1 MVFYR
6 YFRRKGWRR
15 FLKENILESEGSNET
30 KAKSIALGIFI
41 GVSPFW
47 GFHSFLAITLSVYF
61 KLNKLLT
68 FMSSQITIPPLIPFI
83 IFLSV
88 MIGAKVL
95 GIETSFENITFD
107 MDFVKNNLFLYIV
120 GSLILATVSASFFG
134 LISYFLMEKF
144 NPKKK

>member
-1 MVFYR
+1 
-6 YFRRKGWRR
+6 
-15 FLKENILESEGSNET
+15 
-30 KAKSIALGIFI
+30 
-41 GVSPFW
+41 
-47 GFHSFLAITLSVYF
+47 
-61 KLNKLLT
+61 
-68 FMSSQITIPPLIPFI
+68 MSSQITIPPLIPFI

-95 GIETSFENITFD
+95 GIEASFENITFD
-107 MDFVKNNLFLYIV
+107 MDFVKNNLVLYIV

>member
-1 MVFYR
+1 
-6 YFRRKGWRR
+6 
-15 FLKENILESEGSNET
+15 
-30 KAKSIALGIFI
+30 
-41 GVSPFW
+41 
-47 GFHSFLAITLSVYF
+47 
-61 KLNKLLT
+61 
-68 FMSSQITIPPLIPFI
+68 MSSQITIPPLIPFI

-107 MDFVKNNLFLYIV
+107 MDFVKNNLVLYIV

>member
-1 MVFYR
+1 
-6 YFRRKGWRR
+6 
-15 FLKENILESEGSNET
+15 
-30 KAKSIALGIFI
+30 
-41 GVSPFW
+41 
-47 GFHSFLAITLSVYF
+47 
-61 KLNKLLT
+61 
-68 FMSSQITIPPLIPFI
+68 MSSQITIPPLIPFI

-107 MDFVKNNLFLYIV
+107 MDFVKNNLLLYIV